1 MRIASAV
8 RAMPWPRTR
17 ANLDHAVV
25 GKAGVVELLDHLGG
39 LDVVVVVALLAVV
52 VRAEPERDAMAAQ
65 QHELTEF
72 ARVGEDGRVRYP
84 AEGGKQLGLA

>member
-39 LDVVVVVALLAVV
+39 IDVVVVVALLAVV

-65 QHELTEF
+65 Q
-72 ARVGEDGRVRYP
+72 VGVTS
-84 AEGGKQLGLA
+84 